1 MGNAARKLGTIERHD
16 LPLEAVALKFHDLD
30 AKARGGAVQFEGYA
44 SVWGR
49 VDSWGDTVLR
59 GAFTET
65 LKGRRPL
72 MLFGHSPGRVPGK
85 WLEWSE
91 DDTGLLM
98 KGELTPGHSEAADI
112 AASLKHG
119 SLNGLSIGGF
129 TTDWETTKEG
139 TRIIKAFDLWEV
151 SIVSMPA
158 EDEARVDLASVK
170 SAVDLC
176 EKVSD
181 IEDLL
186 REAAGLSKSAATAV
200 VSRLAR
206 IIRREAESVTED
218 REATPLADR
227 ELLATLRSLKFPN
240 SLSGDKP

>member
-1 MGNAARKLGTIERHD
+1 MNANTARKLGILERHD
-16 LPLEAVALKFHDLD
+16 LPLEAAALKFLDLE
-30 AKARGGAVQFEGYA
+30 AKAKNGAVQFEGYA

-59 GAFTET
+59 GAFTES
-65 LKGRRPL
+65 LKVRRPL

-85 WLEWSE
+85 WLEYSE

-98 KGELTPGHSEAADI
+98 RGELTPGHSEAADI

-119 SLNGLSIGGF
+119 SLNGLSIGGY

-170 SAVDLC
+170 SAIDLC
-176 EKVSD
+176 QKVSD
-181 IEDLL
+181 VEDLL
-186 REAAGLSKSAATAV
+186 REAAGLSKSTATAI

-206 IIRREAESVTED
+206 IIRSESETVTED
-218 REATPLADR
+218 REAANLA
-227 ELLATLRSLKFPN
+227 ATLRSLKFPT
-240 SLSGDKP
+240 SLIGAKK